1 MPKVCDDI
9 MASLNEL
16 IEMAE
21 GKETGAIIHKR
32 TVADLDT
39 FTPQQ
44 IKAVRTGTGMTQKT
58 FAACIGVS
66 VKSIEA
72 WEGGRSHPDG
82 PARRILGLMKTNPHF
97 AEEMGILLS
106 Q

>member
-1 MPKVCDDI
+1 MPSVYDDM
-9 MASLNEL
+9 MASLHEL

-21 GKETGAIIHKR
+21 GKETGAIVHRR

-44 IKAVRTGTGMTQKT
+44 IKAVRAGIGMTQKT

-82 PARRILGLMKTNPHF
+82 PARRILGLMKANPRF
-97 AEEMGILLS
+97 AEEMGILVS